1 MPLPTTCR
9 GFNQHVNLVVRL
21 ISFLLPG
28 LEKDLLL
35 KLFEDASLVAWQI
48 TS

>member
-1 MPLPTTCR
+1 MPVPTTCH
-9 GFNQHVNLVVRL
+9 GFNQHVNSVVRL